1 MMSIDTE
8 LLEEFKSSLVDKYT
22 PIELAE
28 LFIDHFDLSEWD
40 ILDLMGDDRITEI
53 KFR

>member
-1 MMSIDTE
+1 MSIDNDI
-8 LLEEFKSSLVDKYT
+8 LEEFKASLVDKYT

-28 LFIDHFDLSEWD
+28 LFIDAFGLSEYD
-40 ILDLMGDDRITEI
+40 ILDLFGDERVTEL